1 MNKLQ
6 YLIQFLIFIG
16 TLVVFDS
23 SILYFFFKN
32 EQELFHFENYKI
44 ITLFTSLS
52 FIVCAT
58 SYYFYKKNFDIVGYV
73 FLFLTMVKMISLLFI
88 SKTLLSSNTILDF
101 EKYHFFVLFFL
112 FLMVET
118 YLTILLLNKKQK

>member
-32 EQELFHFENYKI
+32 EQELFHFENYKV